1 MNNNIKYLALSLI
14 IVETLMIGYAYW
26 HSVGLLSLGV
36 ASIYLI
42 LALSDMIVK
51 TNKLLSK
58 FVIFVSIFISIP
70 RAIVQIDETINIGRQ
85 AEIENILSRPLPE
98 KRVVEVSLLDCSR
111 IPYWQGNLQ
120 IECSTDNNRQIDNRN
135 KAELE
140 YKEKVDRFNL
150 EKEKSLA
157 EVNNTYIR
165 YLNLKNISTIL
176 LIVFITPILP
186 IVVILLIHTKH
197 TEPEIANTTERI
209 VRQKKKRLIK
219 SGSVIDDTLREK
231 AISMLKLGYTVKE
244 IQDELGISKPTLYRY
259 KKKAKV

>member
-1 MNNNIKYLALSLI
+1 MNNNIKYLAVSLI
-14 IVETLMIGYAYW
+14 LVETLMIGYAYW

-51 TNKLLSK
+51 TNKLLSR
-58 FVIFVSIFISIP
+58 FVVFVSIFISIP
-70 RAIVQIDETINIGRQ
+70 RAIIQIDETINIGRQ
-85 AEIENILSRPLPE
+85 AEIEIILSRPLPE
-98 KRVVEVSLLDCSR
+98 KTVVEVSLLDCSR

-120 IECSTDNNRQIDNRN
+120 IECSISNNKQVDSRN
-135 KAELE
+135 KAELD
-140 YKEKVDRFNL
+140 YKENLQSYNL
-150 EKEKSLA
+150 EKEKVLA
-157 EVNNTYIR
+157 EINSSYLK

-197 TEPEIANTTERI
+197 ETIEPIRTTER
-209 VRQKKKRLIK
+209 VTRQKRKSINRLLIE
-219 SGSVIDDTLREK
+219 DTLRDK

-244 IQDELGISKPTLYRY
+244 IEDELGISKPTLYRY